1 MLHFYDSANKIQG
14 RNDEEIKELP
24 CSTSLWT
31 RMLHEMDQGEICF
44 IICLIFTSCAD
55 IIYSVRR
62 LDKSQM
68 VWFVPQRC
76 FSFSINTH
84 V

>member
-1 MLHFYDSANKIQG
+1 MLHFYVSANKIQG
-14 RNDEEIKELP
+14 RNYEEINHVVP
-24 CSTSLWT
+24 VCG
-31 RMLHEMDQGEICF
+31 QGCYMKWIKVKCF

-76 FSFSINTH
+76 FSFSINAH